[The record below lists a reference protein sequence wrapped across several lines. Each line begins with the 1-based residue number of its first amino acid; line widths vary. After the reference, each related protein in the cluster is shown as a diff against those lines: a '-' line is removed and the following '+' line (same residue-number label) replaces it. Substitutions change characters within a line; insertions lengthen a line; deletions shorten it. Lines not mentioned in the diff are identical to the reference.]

1 MFTQKQQAQTN
12 FKAQQE
18 CLGFDGMICDYHLN
32 IPRPNLCPSHPS
44 RTGAEPVKNKK
55 MSGEKC
61 KIILMTYFYSVPPE
75 LSVQDDNNRAL
86 GREKCRTGEEYAK
99 KKKKNILEIN
109 GSWYFCCHH
118 YLGFT
123 FNIWREFACI
133 QRERER
139 ERKKD
144 SFVYY
149 KDLVQRL
156 VTDCMGFLLI
166 TILLHCDTCL

>member
-1 MFTQKQQAQTN
+1 MILKSSTGQPQYTDNTQKQQAQTN

-86 GREKCRTGEEYAK
+86 GREKWRTGEKYAK
-99 KKKKNILEIN
+99 KKKKKT
-109 GSWYFCCHH
+109 SWRSMGADISVVIIISASHLISEEGLHAY
-118 YLGFT
+118 
-123 FNIWREFACI
+123 
-133 QRERER
+133 RER
-139 ERKKD
+139 ERKRD
-144 SFVYY
+144 
-149 KDLVQRL
+149 
-156 VTDCMGFLLI
+156 
-166 TILLHCDTCL
+166 